1 MPAPMTPAP
10 AIVPAATPAPV
21 TPAPTPVTPAPT
33 PVAATVPAAVIPAAP
48 THLFGLEAI
57 GIVLR
62 GNRGFR
68 AFAARWHRAVFRQYR
83 RQRRG
88 LRTRRKC
95 CSTGDIS
102 KGEFQKVAAFHLI
115 SSLALVSNEGS
126 FVASR

>member
-1 MPAPMTPAP
+1 MTPAP

-21 TPAPTPVTPAPT
+21 TPAPTPV
-33 PVAATVPAAVIPAAP
+33 AATVPAAVIPAPP

-68 AFAARWHRAVFRQYR
+68 AFAARWHNAVFRRYR

-88 LRTRRKC
+88 LRTRSKC